1 MEMETLKRAVSI
13 SKQIE
18 LKERELETF
27 KEMMGFGGVLP
38 TKIQISNANAPYM
51 PVVIESPVVAMVVLD
66 TIISQFNNE
75 ITELRTE
82 LDSL

>member
-1 MEMETLKRAVSI
+1 METLKRAVSI

-82 LDSL
+82 LDAL

>member
-18 LKERELETF
+18 QKEQELETF
-27 KEMMGFGGVLP
+27 KEMMNFGGALP
-38 TKIQISNANAPYM
+38 SKIQISNADAPYM
-51 PVVIESPVVAMVVLD
+51 PQVIESPVVAMVVLD
-66 TIISQFNNE
+66 TIISQFNKQ

-82 LDSL
+82 LDAL

>member
-18 LKERELETF
+18 QKEQELETF
-27 KEMMGFGGVLP
+27 KEMMNFGGALP
-38 TKIQISNANAPYM
+38 SKIQISNANAPYM
-51 PVVIESPVVAMVVLD
+51 PQVIESPVVAMVVLD
-66 TIISQFNNE
+66 TIISQFNKQ

-82 LDSL
+82 LDAL

>member
-1 MEMETLKRAVSI
+1 MNVQTLKQAN
-13 SKQIE
+13 KLNAQIE

-27 KEMMGFGGVLP
+27 KEMMNFGGVLP
-38 TKIQISNANAPYM
+38 SKIQISNANAPYM
-51 PVVIESPVVAMVVLD
+51 PQVIESPVVAMVVLD

-82 LDSL
+82 LQAL